1 MEWRQERQE
10 RQEKV
15 MNVRLPANS
24 VISADSLYSSQSRL
38 MQNYAPGY
46 NQGLEERLRNISTLG

>member
-1 MEWRQERQE
+1 MEW

-24 VISADSLYSSQSRL
+24 VISADSLYSSQSGL